1 MGNNSL
7 FAELPKG
14 SISEIIMKRITDAL
28 ISGELKPG
36 DKIPT
41 EVEFSENLGVS
52 RNAVREALKVLV
64 AFGVLEI
71 RRSEGTFVVEEYNDK
86 LLNPLLYGLILS
98 EHSME
103 ELLEVKIAIAN
114 SVLYLAILNTT
125 DEEVRQLR
133 EYGLEF
139 KWIMNETPADIEKM
153 YQASKRFNEYL
164 SEMAHNRMLYQLDSI
179 IRKIASFTRHKAIE
193 VSVERN
199 MLNALPDNYLKE
211 VDILEARDKE
221 AIADFMDERLK
232 LWQELLL

>member
-1 MGNNSL
+1 
-7 FAELPKG
+7 
-14 SISEIIMKRITDAL
+14 MKRITDAL

-153 YQASKRFNEYL
+153 YQVSKRFNEYL

>member
-153 YQASKRFNEYL
+153 YQVSKRFNEYL

-193 VSVERN
+193 VSIERN